1 MTLDGPEPPNNLIVL
16 LIGGD
21 PGSVGW
27 APSVSE
33 TPALVVAAD
42 SGLDAAAAAGLRVDH
57 VVGDLDSVDPVHL
70 AAAKGAGAAIHRHE
84 SDKDATDIELALD
97 LVVELVAAAEG
108 PIAAPSAQP
117 EPFRLL
123 VLGPGGGRLD
133 HLFGDLLVL
142 ASARVS
148 HLDVTARI
156 GRATVTVVHPGRVYR
171 IWGTH
176 RDQVSLLPV
185 HGTARGVT
193 TTGLRWP
200 LTGADL
206 VAGTTRG
213 ISNELAA
220 QVASVEVEAGTVVV
234 VQPGT
239 VASNVPSRSTP
250 YDPSP
255 QLSSSNQPEPRR
267 TEP

>member
-1 MTLDGPEPPNNLIVL
+1 MTTDGPEPPPNLIVL

-21 PGSVGW
+21 PGSIGW

-33 TPALVVAAD
+33 TPVLVVAAD

-57 VVGDLDSVDPVHL
+57 VVGDLDSVDLSAL
-70 AAAKGAGAAIHRHE
+70 AAAERAGAVVHRYP

-97 LVVELVAAAEG
+97 LVVALVAAADR
-108 PIAAPSAQP
+108 PSFAPAAQL

-133 HLFGDLLVL
+133 HLLGDLLVL
-142 ASARVS
+142 AAPRLS
-148 HLDVTARI
+148 HLDVTGRI
-156 GRATVTVVHPGRVYR
+156 GRATITVVHPGRTRR
-171 IWGTH
+171 ISGRH
-176 RDQVSLLPV
+176 RDQVSMLPV
-185 HGTARGVT
+185 HGAARGVT
-193 TTGLRWP
+193 TAGLRWP
-200 LTGADL
+200 LDRADL

-213 ISNELAA
+213 ISNELVANE
-220 QVASVEVEAGTVVV
+220 ASVTVQVGTVVV

-239 VASNVPSRSTP
+239 VAADVTSRSTP

-255 QLSSSNQPEPRR
+255 RLSPSDTPQPGR
-267 TEP
+267 TEQ